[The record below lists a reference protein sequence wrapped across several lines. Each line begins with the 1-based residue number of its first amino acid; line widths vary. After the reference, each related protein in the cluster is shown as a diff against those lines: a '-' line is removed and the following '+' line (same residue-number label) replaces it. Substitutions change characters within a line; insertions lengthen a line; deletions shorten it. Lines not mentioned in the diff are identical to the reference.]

1 MKTRTRFFNAVCL
14 LFITMFVYAATSKWM
29 DFTVYEYQMQRQPF
43 PAHIQS
49 LLIWTIPLTEV
60 VVSLLLMLDKTRF
73 TGLKIATGMM
83 VLFTGYIILVQLRYF
98 GEEIPCSC
106 GGAISSFTWIQHL
119 YFNLFFVIA
128 GVLAILFIRKSSV
141 FSR

>member
-1 MKTRTRFFNAVCL
+1 MKTRTWFFNAVCL

-29 DFTVYEYQMQRQPF
+29 EFSVYEYQMQRQPF
-43 PAHIQS
+43 PAPVQS
-49 LLIWTIPLTEV
+49 LLIWTIPLSEV
-60 VVSLLLMLDKTRF
+60 VVSLLLMLEKTRF

-83 VLFTGYIILVQLRYF
+83 ILFTGYIVLIQLHYF
-98 GEEIPCSC
+98 GQEIPCSC
-106 GGAISSFTWIQHL
+106 GGAITSLTWVQHL

-128 GVLAILFIRKSSV
+128 GVLAILLIRKSTL